1 MVTAVDT
8 AAAAA
13 DYAQRRALDPAAS
26 VWVSASAG
34 TGKTKVLTERLLTLM
49 LDGTEPSRILCLTF
63 TRAAAAEMANRLNER
78 LAKWTTMPSGALAQ
92 ELVALTG
99 RYPDDNDIR
108 TARRLFSRVLDTPGG
123 AKIETIHAFCQSLLR
138 RFPLEA
144 SVPPEFAVIDERSA
158 GEAQKEAAAQI
169 IAAARAGKRPD
180 LAEALAVVARY
191 LVEERFAELMSA
203 LAKERGKLAV
213 ALDAGE
219 EALAARL
226 AAAADIAPDMTV
238 ETLTAQFC
246 DGGDLT
252 ALRQCCAAMADGSD
266 KTDRPRGRLIAR
278 WCEDEAVRLAMVED
292 YLSVFLTDEGEIRA
306 RLCTQAVA
314 KAAVFDLAGML
325 AVEAERAKRFLD
337 ARNALVVIEATRALV
352 RLGAALVEAYEAR
365 KRLHAE
371 LDYDDLVL
379 KALDLLRRDGI
390 APWVLFKLDGGLDH
404 ILIDEA
410 QDTNPEQWEIIAILA
425 AEFFAGE
432 DPLGRQR
439 TVFAVGDAKQSIY
452 SFQRADPRAFGRMR
466 AHFQERVVAAQQA
479 WRPVALE
486 VSFRSAEPLL
496 RAIDAVF
503 ALGVAAEGV
512 GLDSEAI
519 RHVAARVGQAGH
531 VELWPGAPPSP
542 EESGAPLG
550 DAPTERAVQAHTRLA
565 RAIAATI
572 EGWLKRGEPLPSRD
586 RDIRA
591 GDIMVLVR
599 RRNAF
604 VEDLLREL
612 KQRGV
617 PVAGAD
623 RLTLSEQ
630 LAVKDLVA
638 LGDFLLLPEDDLTLA
653 AVLKG
658 PLFGVSEEQLFTL
671 AYDRG
676 NRSLWS
682 RLLSRGADDLLLSHA
697 VETLRSLLR
706 RADYAPPYELYADIL
721 GSGGGRK
728 AILERLGPEA
738 EDPVEEFL
746 ALALT
751 YEREH
756 VPSLQGFLHW
766 LVAGDIEV
774 KRDLAEQQHDEVR
787 IMTVHGAKGLEAPV
801 VFMPDTMQLP
811 DPRGQLLWT
820 EADELPL
827 WRPRREFASRHYV
840 QERQAQRR
848 RELQEYRRLLYV
860 ALTRA
865 EDRLYICGWQTR
877 NAGKDAET
885 WHTLC
890 GAGLAGIAERFAFNT
905 APLIGETDGW
915 DGDGLRLSSMQE
927 APPVRDSRTA
937 ARPALAALPDSLA
950 HPAPD
955 EPDPPKPLLPSQPS
969 GSEPATL
976 SPLAI
981 GGRDRF
987 KRGLLVHRLLQTL
1000 PELPAA
1006 ERAVAARR
1014 FLALPV
1020 HALSPDELED
1030 ICRETIAV
1038 LGTPEFAPLWGP
1050 DAQAEVPVVGLI
1062 GGRALSGQIDRI
1074 VVTEERVLIVDYKT
1088 VRPPPRS
1095 EDEVSAVYLQQL
1107 ASYRAALERIYP
1119 DRPVSCAILWTEAP
1133 RLMPISPALLA
1144 RHLP

>member
-1 MVTAVDT
+1 VSG
-8 AAAAA
+8 AAEA
-13 DYAQRRALDPAAS
+13 DRAQRRALDPAAS

-49 LDGTEPSRILCLTF
+49 LDGTEPSHILCLTF
-63 TRAAAAEMANRLNER
+63 TRAAAAEMANRLNDR
-78 LAKWTTMPSGALAQ
+78 LARWTTMPSGALSQ

-99 RYPDDNDIR
+99 RYPREDDIR

-144 SVPPEFAVIDERSA
+144 RVPPEFRVIDERSA
-158 GEAQKEAAAQI
+158 SEALKDAAAEI
-169 IAAARAGKRPD
+169 IAAARSGIRSD
-180 LAEALAVVARY
+180 LAEALEVVARY
-191 LVEERFAELMSA
+191 LVEERFAELMAA
-203 LAKERGKLAV
+203 LARERGKLAA
-213 ALDAGE
+213 ALEDGEDA
-219 EALAARL
+219 LVVRL
-226 AAAADIAPDMTV
+226 ANAAGLPIDATEDSLIA
-238 ETLTAQFC
+238 AFC
-246 DGGDLT
+246 AGGDLPALRLACT
-252 ALRQCCAAMADGSD
+252 ALAEGSE
-266 KTDRPRGRLIAR
+266 KTDQPRGRLLAH
-278 WCEDEAVRLAMVED
+278 WCEDEAGRPELIDAYLA
-292 YLSVFLTDEGEIRA
+292 VFLTQKDAIRQD
-306 RLCTQAVA
+306 LFT
-314 KAAVFDLAGML
+314 KAAAKKAGIDLGGIL
-325 AVEAERAKRFLD
+325 AVEAERAKRFCD
-337 ARNALVVIEATRALV
+337 ARNAHVVIAATRALV
-352 RLGAALVEAYEAR
+352 RLGAALVEAYDAR

-390 APWVLFKLDGGLDH
+390 APWVLFKLDGGVDH

-410 QDTNPEQWEIIAILA
+410 QDTNPEQWEIVAILA
-425 AEFFAGE
+425 EEFFAGE
-432 DPLGRQR
+432 DPAGRLR

-452 SFQRADPRAFGRMR
+452 SFQRADPTAFGRMR
-466 AHFQERVVAAQQA
+466 AHFEERVNALSRT
-479 WRPVALE
+479 WRTVPLDI
-486 VSFRSAEPLL
+486 SFRAAEPLL
-496 RAIDAVF
+496 QAVDAVF
-503 ALGVAAEGV
+503 ANAAAADGV
-512 GLDSEAI
+512 GLDGEAI
-519 RHVAARVGQAGH
+519 RHVAARVGQAGL
-531 VELWPGAPPSP
+531 VELWPGAPAAP
-542 EESGAPLG
+542 EDSDDLFADNAGRRIAE
-550 DAPTERAVQAHTRLA
+550 AHTRLA

-572 EGWLKRGEPLPSRD
+572 DGWLKGGEQLPSRD
-586 RDIRA
+586 RRLRA

-612 KQRGV
+612 KQRRV

-638 LGDFLLLPEDDLTLA
+638 LGQFLLLPEDDLTLA
-653 AVLKG
+653 VVLKG
-658 PLFGVSEEQLFTL
+658 PLFGISEEQLFTL

-676 NRSLWS
+676 KRSLWS
-682 RLLSRGADDLLLSHA
+682 RLLTRGADDLLLSRA
-697 VETLRSLLR
+697 VETLRGLLA
-706 RADYAPPYELYADIL
+706 RADFAPPYELYADIL
-721 GSGGGRK
+721 GAGGGRR
-728 AILERLGPEA
+728 AMLERLGPEA
-738 EDPVEEFL
+738 EDPIEEFL

-774 KRDLAEQQHDEVR
+774 KRDLAEQQRDEVR

-811 DPRGQLLWT
+811 EQRGQLLWT
-820 EADELPL
+820 AAEELPL
-827 WRPRREFASRHYV
+827 WRPHRDFACRHYGA
-840 QERQAQRR
+840 ERQALRR

-865 EDRLYICGWQTR
+865 QDRLYICGWNTR
-877 NAGKDAET
+877 NSGRDAET
-885 WHTLC
+885 WHTVC
-890 GAGLAGIAERFAFNT
+890 RAGLTGIAERFDFDT
-905 APLIGETDGW
+905 SLLIGAMDGW
-915 DGDGLRLSSMQE
+915 GGEGLRLSSPQTE
-927 APPVRDSRTA
+927 APARDSRA
-937 ARPALAALPDSLA
+937 AAAPRLAALPRWLGQ
-950 HPAPD
+950 PAPD

-976 SPLAI
+976 SPLAV

-1000 PELPAA
+1000 PELPPD
-1006 ERAVAARR
+1006 ERPGAARR

-1020 HALSPDELED
+1020 HGLGEADREE

-1038 LGTPEFAPLWGP
+1038 LETPEFAPLWGP

-1074 VVTEERVLIVDYKT
+1074 VVTDDRVLIVDYKS
-1088 VRPPPRS
+1088 VRPPPSS
-1095 EDEVSAVYLQQL
+1095 EDEVSRVYLQQL

-1133 RLMPISPALLA
+1133 RLMPISSDLLA

>member
-1 MVTAVDT
+1 MVTDGRAT
-8 AAAAA
+8 A
-13 DYAQRRALDPAAS
+13 DRAQRLALDPAAS

-78 LAKWTTMPSGALAQ
+78 LARWTTMPSGALAQ
-92 ELVALTG
+92 ELVTLTG
-99 RYPDDNDIR
+99 RGPNEHDIR

-123 AKIETIHAFCQSLLR
+123 AKIETIHAFCQALLR

-144 SVPPEFAVIDERSA
+144 GVPPEFAVIDERSA
-158 GEAQKEAAAQI
+158 TEALKDASAQI
-169 IAAARAGKRPD
+169 IAAARAGARPD
-180 LAEALAVVARY
+180 LAEALAVVARH
-191 LVEERFAELMSA
+191 LIEERFVELMAA
-203 LAKERGKLAV
+203 LARERGKLAA

-226 AAAADIAPDMTV
+226 GAAAGIAPGTTL
-238 ETLTAQFC
+238 ETLTERFC
-246 DGGDLT
+246 AGGDLA
-252 ALRQCCAAMADGSD
+252 ALRAACAPLAEGTP
-266 KTDRPRGRLIAR
+266 KTDQPRGRVLAR
-278 WCEDEAVRLAMVED
+278 WCEDSAARAAIVDEYLAI
-292 YLSVFLTDEGEIRA
+292 YLTQKNTIRQEIFTKTA
-306 RLCTQAVA
+306 A
-314 KAAVFDLAGML
+314 KKAGIDLAAIMS
-325 AVEAERAKRFLD
+325 VEAERAKRFCD
-337 ARNALVVIEATRALV
+337 GRNVLVVLDATRALV
-352 RLGAALVEAYEAR
+352 RLGTALVEAYETR

-410 QDTNPEQWEIIAILA
+410 QDTNPEQWEIVAILA

-432 DPLGRQR
+432 DPDGRLR

-466 AHFQERVVAAQQA
+466 DHFQERVVAAQQA
-479 WRPVALE
+479 WRPVALD
-486 VSFRSAEPLL
+486 VSFRAAAPLL
-496 RAIDAVF
+496 HAVDTVF
-503 ALGVAAEGV
+503 AADGAAEGV
-512 GLDSEAI
+512 GLDGEAI
-519 RHVAARVGQAGH
+519 RHVAARIGQAGL
-531 VELWPGAPPSP
+531 VELWPGAPPAP
-542 EESGAPLG
+542 DEADDPLAEEPAERTAP
-550 DAPTERAVQAHTRLA
+550 AHTRLA

-572 EGWLKRGEPLPSRD
+572 DNWLKRGEPLPSRD
-586 RDIRA
+586 RAIHA

-604 VEDLLREL
+604 VDDLLREL
-612 KQRGV
+612 KQRNV

-638 LGDFLLLPEDDLTLA
+638 LGHFLLLPEDDLTLA
-653 AVLKG
+653 VVLKG
-658 PLFGVSEEQLFTL
+658 PLFAISEEQLFTL

-676 NRSLWS
+676 HRSLWS
-682 RLLSRGADDLLLSHA
+682 RLLRLGADDLLLSRA
-697 VETLRSLLR
+697 VETLRGLLA

-721 GSGGGRK
+721 GAGGGRR
-728 AILERLGPEA
+728 AMLERLGPEA
-738 EDPVEEFL
+738 ADPIEEFL
-746 ALALT
+746 ALTLT

-774 KRDLAEQQHDEVR
+774 KRDLAGQERDEVR

-801 VFMPDTMQLP
+801 VFIPDTMQLP
-811 DPRGQLLWT
+811 EPRGQLLWT
-820 EADELPL
+820 EAGDLPL
-827 WRPRREFASRHYV
+827 WRPHADYTCEYYAAERRALR
-840 QERQAQRR
+840 A

-865 EDRLYICGWQTR
+865 QDRLYICGWQTR
-877 NAGKDAET
+877 NAGQGAAT
-885 WHTLC
+885 WYTLC
-890 GAGLAGIAERFAFNT
+890 RTGLAGIAERFAFDAT
-905 APLIGETDGW
+905 PLIGASNGW
-915 DGDGLRLSSMQE
+915 AGEGLRLASAQE
-927 APPVRDSRTA
+927 APPVRDSRATA
-937 ARPALAALPDSLA
+937 AAEAAALPAWLA

-955 EPDPPKPLLPSQPS
+955 EPDPPKPLLPSQPT
-969 GSEPATL
+969 GSEPAAL

-981 GGRDRF
+981 AGRDRF

-1000 PELPAA
+1000 PELPPR
-1006 ERAVAARR
+1006 ERAAAARN

-1020 HALSPDELED
+1020 HALPPDEQDD

-1038 LGTPEFAPLWGP
+1038 LETPEYAALWGP
-1050 DAQAEVPVVGLI
+1050 DSQAEVPVVGLI

-1074 VVTEERVLIVDYKT
+1074 VVTAERVLIVDYKT
-1088 VRPPPRS
+1088 IRPPPRND
-1095 EDEVSAVYLQQL
+1095 EEVSAVYLQQL

-1119 DRPVSCAILWTEAP
+1119 DRPVTCAILWTEAP
-1133 RLMPISPALLA
+1133 RLMPISPALLD

>member
-1 MVTAVDT
+1 MSGASD
-8 AAAAA
+8 A
-13 DYAQRRALDPAAS
+13 DLAQRKALDPAAS

-49 LDGTEPSRILCLTF
+49 LSGTDPSRILCLTF
-63 TRAAAAEMANRLNER
+63 TRAAAAEMANRLNDR

-99 RYPDDNDIR
+99 RYPNEDDIK

-144 SVPPEFAVIDERSA
+144 AVPPEFTVIDERSA
-158 GEAQKEAAAQI
+158 TEALSDAAANV
-169 IAAARAGKRPD
+169 IAKARAGAAAD

-191 LVEERFAELMSA
+191 LAEDRFAELMAA
-203 LAKERGKLAV
+203 LAKERGKLLA
-213 ALDAGE
+213 
-219 EALAARL
+219 ALAAGEDALLARLSDAAGVPRGASEESL
-226 AAAADIAPDMTV
+226 AAGFCAGGDIA
-238 ETLTAQFC
+238 
-246 DGGDLT
+246 G
-252 ALRQCCAAMADGSD
+252 LRDCCATLAEGSE
-266 KTDRPRGRLIAR
+266 KTDQPRGRTVAR
-278 WCEDEAVRLAMVED
+278 WCEDATGRLAMLD
-292 YLSVFLTDEGEIRA
+292 QYLESFLTQKGDIRQELFT
-306 RLCTQAVA
+306 RGIA
-314 KAAVFDLAGML
+314 KKAPVDLAGIL
-325 AVEAERAKRFLD
+325 GVEADRTKRFVET
-337 ARNALVVIEATRALV
+337 RNNLVTIEATRALV
-352 RLGAALVEAYEAR
+352 RLGAALIEAYEAR

-379 KALDLLRRDGI
+379 KALELLRRDGI

-410 QDTNPEQWEIIAILA
+410 QDTNPEQWEIVAILA
-425 AEFFAGE
+425 EEFFAGD
-432 DPLGRQR
+432 DPEGRLR

-452 SFQRADPRAFGRMR
+452 SFQRADPGAFGLMR
-466 AHFQERVVAAQQA
+466 AHFEERVNAVSRA
-479 WRPVALE
+479 WRVVPLDI
-486 VSFRSAEPLL
+486 SFRAAEPLL
-496 RAIDAVF
+496 RAVDAVF
-503 ALGVAAEGV
+503 AVPVAAAGVA
-512 GLDSEAI
+512 LDGEVI
-519 RHVAARVGQAGH
+519 RHVAARIGQAGI
-531 VELWPGAPPSP
+531 VELWPGAPPPP
-542 EESGAPLG
+542 EETDEEPAG
-550 DAPTERAVQAHTRLA
+550 DTARRAANSHTRLA

-572 EGWLKRGEPLPSRD
+572 DGWLRRGEFLAARD
-586 RDIRA
+586 RKLRA

-638 LGDFLLLPEDDLTLA
+638 LGQFLLLPDDDLTLA

-658 PLFGVSEEQLFTL
+658 PLFGISEEQLFTL

-676 NRSLWS
+676 RRSLWS
-682 RLLSRGADDLLLSHA
+682 RVLEQARDDLLLNRI
-697 VETLRSLLR
+697 VETLKALLA
-706 RADYAPPYELYADIL
+706 RADFTPPYELYADIL
-721 GSGGGRK
+721 GAAGGRR

-738 EDPVEEFL
+738 DDPVEEFL

-774 KRDLAEQQHDEVR
+774 KRDFAERQRDEVR

-801 VFMPDTMQLP
+801 VFVPDTMQLP
-811 DPRGQLLWT
+811 DQRGQLLWT
-820 EADELPL
+820 ERERLPL
-827 WRPRREFASRHYV
+827 WRPRAAFATDHHTG
-840 QERQAQRR
+840 ERQALRR
-848 RELQEYRRLLYV
+848 RELEEYRRLLYV

-865 EDRLYICGWQTR
+865 QDRLYVCGWQTR
-877 NAGKDAET
+877 NTTKEAET

-890 GAGLAGIAERFAFNT
+890 RAGLSGLAEAFDFDAAT
-905 APLIGETDGW
+905 LIGEVDGW
-915 DGDGLRLSSMQE
+915 TGEGLRLQTAQTA
-927 APPVRDSRTA
+927 APRRDSPGA
-937 ARPALAALPDSLA
+937 PAPSLA
-950 HPAPD
+950 PLPAWLDRPAPD
-955 EPDPPKPLLPSQPS
+955 EPDPPKPLLPSLPS
-969 GSEPATL
+969 GSEPAAL
-976 SPLAI
+976 SPLAQ

-1000 PELPAA
+1000 PELTPA
-1006 ERAVAARR
+1006 ERATAARR

-1020 HALSPDELED
+1020 HALAAGEQDD

-1038 LGTPEFAPLWGP
+1038 LETPEFAPLWGP
-1050 DAQAEVPVVGLI
+1050 AAQAEVPVVGLI

-1074 VVTEERVLIVDYKT
+1074 VVTDDRVLIVDYKT
-1088 VRPPPRS
+1088 VRPPPQS
-1095 EDEVSAVYLQQL
+1095 ESEVAPVYLRQL
-1107 ASYRAALERIYP
+1107 ASYRAALEKIYP
-1119 DRPVSCAILWTEAP
+1119 DRPVTCAILWTEAP
-1133 RLMPISPALLA
+1133 RLMPISPDLLA
-1144 RHLP
+1144 QHPP